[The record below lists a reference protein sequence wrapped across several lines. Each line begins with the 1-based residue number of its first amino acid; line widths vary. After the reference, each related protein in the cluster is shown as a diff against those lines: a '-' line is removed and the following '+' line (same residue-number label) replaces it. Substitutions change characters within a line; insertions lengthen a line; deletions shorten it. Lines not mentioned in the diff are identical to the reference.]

1 MENHTISL
9 SIRVF
14 KLIKKSSEL
23 TGRSLEDE
31 LSHGIMMYFD
41 PQYALQEM
49 ERIFRRLREQTEE
62 SIGKEDDIPELT
74 LANAEIMY
82 VALTR
87 RKILTERM
95 RKFLTVLSE
104 NDDYLTNSAY
114 GRATGLQAN
123 QISSLLAWLTRYL
136 KRVSDQPYTW
146 KDYMEM
152 DAKGRYRMP
161 AHMRDVV
168 REFLET
174 LS

>member
-14 KLIKKSSEL
+14 ELIKKSSEL
-23 TGRSLEDE
+23 TGRSFEDE

-49 ERIFRRLREQTEE
+49 ERTIQGLREQTEE
-62 SIGKEDDIPELT
+62 SIGEEDNVPELT

-87 RKILTERM
+87 SKRLTERM

-114 GRATGLQAN
+114 ARATGLQAP
-123 QISSLLAWLTRYL
+123 QISYLLAWLTRYL
-136 KRVSDQPYTW
+136 KRVSNQPYTW

-161 AHMRDVV
+161 VHMRDVV
-168 REFLET
+168 REYLET
-174 LS
+174 HS